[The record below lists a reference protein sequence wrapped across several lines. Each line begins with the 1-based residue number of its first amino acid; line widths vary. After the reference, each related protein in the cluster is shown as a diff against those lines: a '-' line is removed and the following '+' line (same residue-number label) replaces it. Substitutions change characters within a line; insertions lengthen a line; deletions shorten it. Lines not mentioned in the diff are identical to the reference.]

1 MRRVSVAVVVI
12 EIENEEVVAVGGLAV
27 TGPCNLVCN
36 ENSSRAIWT
45 KNRARSDFDFFSLN
59 RQQLTRIP
67 LQGKYSRIFNF
78 YVAAWKNHT
87 AKFFV
92 L

>member
-1 MRRVSVAVVVI
+1 MAARGQRTPHRDGEMHRVSVAVIVI

-45 KNRARSDFDFFSLN
+45 KNRARSDFDFF
-59 RQQLTRIP
+59 P
-67 LQGKYSRIFNF
+67 
-78 YVAAWKNHT
+78 
-87 AKFFV
+87 
-92 L
+92 